1 MKKLKIFKPLILFIS
16 LFTFLLVA
24 GSKADSNILNLD
36 NVSNMSNDTKSEEN
50 ITINNKY
57 LDVTLGSTLKLDYTI
72 KGNLTVDNF
81 YVYNPSVLTVSK
93 DGVITGRS
101 KGTSL
106 VRITLSDESCKDI
119 YVNVTDNPTSVS
131 LTSNLSILGVGDT
144 ARVRA
149 TLSPLASNRNVTYS
163 SSYTSIATV
172 DEDGVVT
179 AVSKGEVK
187 ITVKT
192 INGLT
197 ADYTFTVIEKDT
209 MPFTTDT
216 YEVDKDYSNKILAFT
231 TSDDIN
237 YKHITLYAKSSATNF
252 DEAPT
257 YIVEFDNIS
266 IENTGIECTGS
277 YVPVSIW
284 TEGYVNFIFRIKGD
298 LKLIGFSYPGIS
310 CESVISS
317 TNVNVKFELLDTTST
332 ITIGLAEKLND
343 KDSDDD
349 SNGKVSYSLGDYVKA
364 ANNYDISSLTTD
376 IENLKNAGDKVSFTL
391 NNYFNDEIN
400 INFDYKTSTAL
411 LSSTTSPIITYSKTF
426 IDLTQNYE
434 DTVNGVGCITDNL
447 SICTGEADDRNKQVV
462 IRLYGSGTC
471 SVVLQDKSNNFVYDY
486 FYLSVFANENTD
498 YIDITHFV
506 VEPYGLNTIF
516 RGLEESIQVACF
528 SEYTLVS
535 SNESIFT
542 VDGNNVKGVSEGTA
556 YLIAYITNYPVKQ
569 DSIELTV
576 IVKDEGV
583 TIDDSLITNISVN
596 DKVELGK
603 YISVSPNDAKY
614 KNLKFSVEDN
624 GVLSLDE
631 STMTLTA
638 SKNGSAKVTVTT
650 YGGSTKDITFTV
662 SDHVSE
668 IKSDLEESTIIEN
681 GTTFDLSTHLTVL
694 PANALN
700 KSLKFESSDTDK
712 ATVDENGLIT
722 TLSKGLFSI
731 IVTSLDN
738 ETVTKELKFESYIKV
753 TEIEVTNLDSYV
765 IYDRMTLDLAQ
776 CIKVLPEEASCKIV
790 TYSSSDE
797 KILTV
802 TSEGKVTGVTSGKA
816 TITIT
821 SVDGVTKEIEFE
833 SYIYV
838 ENVIVENLDSYV
850 IKDKTSINLADKVSV
865 LPADASNKTLTYTS
879 SDESILTVTSDGIVT
894 GVTSG
899 KVKIIITSVDNKS
912 AEVEFESYISVTDIT
927 TDLDSFVIKDKAS
940 IDLNEKFKVLPLD
953 STNKTLSF
961 SSSDTSIFKISED
974 GVLTGVTSGKAIITV
989 TASDGVSKT
998 FEFES
1003 YISATSI
1010 DVSLEKY
1017 TYELGDTIE
1026 LAKFL
1031 TVMPS
1036 DSTNKTLTYSIDNTD
1051 IASVSETGLITTLK
1065 TGSFKVT
1072 ITQFDINKELE
1083 FKVIV
1088 SVTGIEKTNLDALNT
1103 VIEKGNTLNIS
1114 SYFNVLPSNSTNKNV
1129 TYSVSD
1135 DTIASVTE
1143 AGVITGL
1150 SKGTF
1155 TLTVTTVDGDFK
1167 TSFDLE
1173 VYVTVTDVYVEVPEN
1188 TTFKVNDTYQIKA
1201 HVLPEDANVQTLS
1214 YYIPTTKASVNQSGL
1229 VTFKQTGSDNGEV
1242 KITIRSRE
1250 GNIEKT
1256 LILYVVEP
1264 VTSISIT
1271 GEESKVLPI
1280 GETYKITYEILPS
1293 NASNKNVKFTS
1304 SNSSIASVSEN
1315 GTVTSKSTGT
1325 ATITVTTVDGSK
1337 TASITIYAGP
1347 HVDSISINNTDSDL
1361 HVGDKVQIKVTI
1373 SPSDASLQ
1381 TFTYST
1387 SNSEIASITE
1397 AGVVTALKTGQVRI
1411 TVTTLDEG
1419 KSASVTFNIKNVQ
1432 DKPEELKV
1440 TSVEVYNDSI
1450 VILNPLSTV
1459 EYRLVD
1465 SNNNVIVDWNNAI
1478 INNKITFS
1486 NLSDNTTYV
1495 IEYRTPGTPY
1505 KDASDSLTLSVKTLK
1520 NEYVKLPTV
1529 AIVFIII
1536 GGVAV
1541 LGAGAFFIIKG
1552 IKKKKKNI

>member
-24 GSKADSNILNLD
+24 GSKTNSNILSLD

-72 KGNLTVDNF
+72 KGNLTIDNF

-163 SSYTSIATV
+163 SSDTSKATV
-172 DEDGVVT
+172 DDDGVVT
-179 AVSKGEVK
+179 AVSKGVVK

-197 ADYTFTVIEKDT
+197 ADYTFTVLEKDT
-209 MPFTTDT
+209 TAFTTYT
-216 YEVDKDYSNKILAFT
+216 YEVDKYYSNKILAFT
-231 TSDDIN
+231 SRDDIN
-237 YKHITLYAKSSATNF
+237 NKHITLTAQSTATNF
-252 DEAPT
+252 EEAPT

-266 IENTGIECTGS
+266 IESTEAK
-277 YVPVSIW
+277 VPVSIY

-298 LKLIGFSYPGIS
+298 LTLIGSSYPGIN
-310 CESVISS
+310 CESVNKS

-332 ITIGLAEKLND
+332 ITIGLTENLNEED
-343 KDSDDD
+343 FTSDG
-349 SNGKVSYSLGDYVKA
+349 NVTYTLGNYVKS

-376 IENLKNAGDKVSFTL
+376 IENLKNAGDKVSVTL

-411 LSSTTSPIITYSKTF
+411 LSSTTSPIINYSKTF
-426 IDLTQNYE
+426 VDIPNNYE
-434 DTVNGVGCITDNL
+434 DTVNGVNCITDNL
-447 SICTGEADDRNKQVV
+447 SICTGKAEDINKKVV
-462 IRLYGSGTC
+462 ISLYGSGTC

-486 FYLSVFANENTD
+486 FYLSVFGNENTD
-498 YIDITHFV
+498 SILISNLED
-506 VEPYGLNTIF
+506 ELYGQNTIF
-516 RGLEESIQVACF
+516 RGLESSVSVTCD
-528 SEYTLVS
+528 SSYTLVS
-535 SNESIFT
+535 SDESIFT
-542 VDGNNVKGVSEGTA
+542 VSGNKVKGVSEGTA
-556 YLIAYITNYPVKQ
+556 YLYAYISNYPTN
-569 DSIELTV
+569 STFIELTV

-583 TIDDSLITNISVN
+583 TVDDSLITNISVN
-596 DKVELGK
+596 DKVNLTNCL
-603 YISVSPNDAKY
+603 SVSPSDAKY
-614 KNLKFSVEDN
+614 KDLKVEVEDN

-638 SKNGSAKVTVTT
+638 LKNGSAKVTVTT

-722 TLSKGLFSI
+722 TLTKGLFSI
-731 IVTSLDN
+731 TVTSLDN

-753 TEIEVTNLDSYV
+753 TEIEIANLDSYI
-765 IYDRMTLDLAQ
+765 IYDRWTLDLAQ
-776 CIKVLPEEASCKIV
+776 CIKVLPEEASCKSV

-850 IKDKTSINLADKVSV
+850 IKDKASFNLAEKVSV

-879 SDESILTVTSDGIVT
+879 SDESILTVTSDGVVT
-894 GVTSG
+894 GITSG
-899 KVKIIITSVDNKS
+899 KAKIIITSVDKKS
-912 AEVEFESYISVTDIT
+912 TEVEFESYISVTDIT
-927 TDLDSFVIKDKAS
+927 TNLDSFVIKDKEG
-940 IDLNEKFKVLPLD
+940 INLNEKFKVSPLD

-961 SSSDTSIFKISED
+961 SSSDTSIFKISDD
-974 GVLTGVTSGKAIITV
+974 GVLTGVTSGKATITV
-989 TASDGVSKT
+989 TARDGVLKT

-1017 TYELGDTIE
+1017 TYELCDTIE
-1026 LAKFL
+1026 LAKYL

-1036 DSTNKTLTYSIDNTD
+1036 DSTNKTLTYTIDNTE

-1072 ITQFDINKELE
+1072 ITQADINKELE

-1088 SVTGIEKTNLDALNT
+1088 SVTGIEKTNQDTLNT

-1114 SYFNVLPSNSTNKNV
+1114 SYFNVLPSNSTNQNV

-1135 DTIASVTE
+1135 ETIASVTE

-1150 SKGTF
+1150 NKGTF

-1347 HVDSISINNTDSDL
+1347 HVESISINNTDSDL

-1381 TFTYST
+1381 KFTYST

-1397 AGVVTALKTGQVRI
+1397 DGVVTALKTGQLRI

-1465 SNNNVIVDWNNAI
+1465 SNNNVISDWNNTI

>member
-24 GSKADSNILNLD
+24 GSKTNSNILNLD

-57 LDVTLGSTLKLDYTI
+57 LDVTLGSTLKLDYI
-72 KGNLTVDNF
+72 INGNLTIDNF
-81 YVYNPSVLTVSK
+81 FVYNPSVLTVSM

-106 VRITLSDESCKDI
+106 VRITLSDESIKDI

-131 LTSNLSILGVGDT
+131 LTSNLSILGVGDI
-144 ARVRA
+144 AKVRP

-163 SSYTSIATV
+163 SSDTSKATV

-179 AVSKGEVK
+179 AVDIGEVK

-197 ADYTFTVIEKDT
+197 ADYTFTVLEKET
-209 MPFTTDT
+209 IAFTTDT
-216 YEVDKDYSNKILAFT
+216 YEVDKDYSNEILAFT
-231 TSDDIN
+231 TSDEIN
-237 YKHITLYAKSSATNF
+237 NKHITLTAQSTATNF
-252 DEAPT
+252 EEAPT
-257 YIVEFDNIS
+257 YIVEFDNI
-266 IENTGIECTGS
+266 GIESTEA

-298 LKLIGFSYPGIS
+298 LTLIGSSYPGIN
-310 CESVISS
+310 CESVNNS
-317 TNVNVKFELLDTTST
+317 TNVNVKFELIDTTST
-332 ITIGLAEKLND
+332 ITIGLSEKLTD
-343 KDSDDD
+343 DEDFISDG
-349 SNGKVSYSLGDYVKA
+349 NVTYTLGNYVKT
-364 ANNYDISSLTTD
+364 ANDYDISSLTSD
-376 IENLKNAGDKVSFTL
+376 IEKLKNAGDKVSVTL

-411 LSSTTSPIITYSKTF
+411 LSSRQHTITYSKTF
-426 IDLTQNYE
+426 VDYSQNE
-434 DTVNGVGCITDNL
+434 TDSTKGVSCITDNL
-447 SICTGEADDRNKQVV
+447 SICTGKADDRNKQVV
-462 IRLYGSGTC
+462 IDVYAAGTC

-486 FYLSVFANENTD
+486 FYLSVFANGIEDAEGSLTINTLED
-498 YIDITHFV
+498 QL
-506 VEPYGLNTIF
+506 YGQNTIF
-516 RGLEESIQVACF
+516 RYLESSVSVTCNT
-528 SEYTLVS
+528 SYTLVS
-535 SNESIFT
+535 SDESIFT
-542 VDGNNVKGVSEGTA
+542 VSGNNVKGVREGTA

-583 TIDDSLITNISVN
+583 TVDESLITNISVN
-596 DKVELGK
+596 DKVDLTNCL
-603 YISVSPNDAKY
+603 SVSPSDAKY
-614 KNLKFSVEDN
+614 KNLKLSVEDN

-638 SKNGSAKVTVTT
+638 LKNGSAKVTVTT

-700 KSLKFESSDTDK
+700 KSLKYESSDTLI

-722 TLSKGLFSI
+722 TLSKGIFNI
-731 IVTSLDN
+731 TVTSLDN

-850 IKDKTSINLADKVSV
+850 IKNKTSINLADKVSV

-879 SDESILTVTSDGIVT
+879 SDESILTVTTDGVVT

-899 KVKIIITSVDNKS
+899 KAKIIISSVDNKS

-940 IDLNEKFKVLPLD
+940 IDLNEKFKVSPLD

-961 SSSDTSIFKISED
+961 SSSDTSIFKISDD
-974 GVLTGVTSGKAIITV
+974 GILTPVTSGKATVTV
-989 TASDGVSKT
+989 TASDGVLKT

-1026 LAKFL
+1026 LAKYL

-1036 DSTNKTLTYSIDNTD
+1036 DSTNKTLTYTIDNTE

-1072 ITQFDINKELE
+1072 ITQADINKELE

-1114 SYFNVLPSNSTNKNV
+1114 SYFNVLPSNSTNQNV

-1135 DTIASVTE
+1135 ETISSVTE

-1150 SKGTF
+1150 NKGTF

-1250 GNIEKT
+1250 SNVEKT

-1264 VTSISIT
+1264 VTSINIT

-1304 SNSSIASVSEN
+1304 SNSSIASVSED

-1347 HVDSISINNTDSDL
+1347 HVESISINNTDSDL
-1361 HVGDKVQIKVTI
+1361 HIGDKVQIKVTI
-1373 SPSDASLQ
+1373 SPGDASLQ

-1387 SNSEIASITE
+1387 SNSEIASITQD
-1397 AGVVTALKTGQVRI
+1397 GVVTALKTGQVRI

-1432 DKPEELKV
+1432 DKPEELKA

-1465 SNNNVIVDWNNAI
+1465 SNNNVIVDWNNTI